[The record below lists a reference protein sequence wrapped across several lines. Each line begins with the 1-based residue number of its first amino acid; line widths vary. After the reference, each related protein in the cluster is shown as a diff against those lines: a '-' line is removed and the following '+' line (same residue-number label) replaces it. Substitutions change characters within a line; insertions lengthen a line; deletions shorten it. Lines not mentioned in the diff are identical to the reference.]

1 MAANVAFMY
10 GTNISTDA
18 LAGGSITVSSE
29 STDFP
34 KTNMQNVYLGK
45 PFKFAVAGDG
55 GGLFRVATGDNDT
68 INFNDPIDG
77 AATATLNN
85 GNYTGTTLATE
96 VATRLSAAVPT
107 GVYTCTYST
116 TTGKFTIARTVAVAF
131 GITWTT
137 SKAASLLGYT
147 SNDSGGV
154 SYEGDQ
160 VRVQSEGYIEFN
172 LGSAQSPTGIFFVGT
187 NFSSNAVIRLYSSA
201 SSMLGLISSGNT
213 YREHFDAG
221 GTLEKAFTAGTD
233 FLTEDFDDMG
243 FAELSPA
250 SARQYWT
257 LYISDP
263 TPRSDR
269 LNHEIGRG
277 AIGLLTKPSR
287 AWAQNYQAN
296 LADPS
301 PQAQT
306 FGGMLTGQSFP
317 QVRSLVVQWLSIPSS
332 DKDIIELIYRDRP
345 APLLI
350 SGDTT
355 NGAKETMYAQ
365 LMNSPQL
372 TVNTAEPSKWSIGGI
387 NFRQIPRRQV

>member
-10 GTNISTDA
+10 GSNITTDGLSSGA
-18 LAGGSITVSSE
+18 ITVSSE

-45 PFKFAVAGDG
+45 PFKFAVAADG
-55 GGLFRVATGDNDT
+55 GGLFRVASGDNDT

-77 AATATLNN
+77 AATVTLGS
-85 GNYTGTTLATE
+85 GNYTGTTLAAE
-96 VATRLSAAVPT
+96 VATRMTAAGPT

-116 TTGKFTIARTVAVAF
+116 TTGKFTIARTVAIAF

-147 SNDSGGV
+147 SNDSGGI

-201 SSMLGLISSGNT
+201 ASMIGVISTGDT
-213 YREHFDAG
+213 YREHFDGA

-233 FLTEDFDDMG
+233 FLTDDFNDIG
-243 FAELSPA
+243 CAELSPA
-250 SARQYWT
+250 TSRQYWT

-277 AIGLLTKPSR
+277 GIGALTKPSR
-287 AWAQNYQAN
+287 AWAQNYQVN

-317 QVRSLVVQWLSIPSS
+317 QVRSLVVQWIAIQNS
-332 DKDIIELIYRDRP
+332 DKDTIELIYRDRP
-345 APLLI
+345 APLFI
-350 SGDTT
+350 SGDISE
-355 NGAKETMYAQ
+355 GAKEAIWGQ
-365 LMNSPQL
+365 IMNSPQL
-372 TVNTAEPSKWSIGGI
+372 TVNTAEPSRWSIGGI